1 MLLLYYED
9 NSMEKKNTGL
19 IVLVVILSLLVVGL
33 GGYIVYDKVL
43 SKEDSN
49 INNDKCDISEKYDFV
64 SMSGYYFKNEN
75 DSNPS
80 YGLYLLKNG
89 MFKIRYT
96 NMSTYGYIGNYT
108 IMGDTLTLNYWFK
121 YNSGAGWTL
130 ENTEKV
136 IKILSYNSLEI
147 NDSSLDVNSIVL
159 KKDNNNE
166 IDDIIKKFDFYN
178 DFKSNARETFAEL
191 FKDEENN

>member
-1 MLLLYYED
+1 
-9 NSMEKKNTGL
+9 MEKKNTGL

-33 GGYIVYDKVL
+33 GSYIVCDKVL
-43 SKEDSN
+43 SKEDNN

>member
-1 MLLLYYED
+1 
-9 NSMEKKNTGL
+9 MEKKNTGL
-19 IVLVVILSLLVVGL
+19 IVLVVVLSLLVVGL
-33 GGYIVYDKVL
+33 GGYIVYDKILNNGV
-43 SKEDSN
+43 SDNENADNIKDDDSHTYN
-49 INNDKCDISEKYDFV
+49 FSVME
-64 SMSGYYFKNEN
+64 GYYFKQEN
-75 DSNPS
+75 DTNGESS
-80 YGLYLLKNG
+80 YGLYLLANG
-89 MFKIRYT
+89 MFKIRYAG
-96 NMSTYGYIGNYT
+96 MAPYGYIGNYT

-191 FKDEENN
+191 FKDEETN